1 MTAPLHLG
9 GTIGYYTM
17 DPGGGADAKLITLV
31 LPPSLFDEIKRG
43 LATFGVQRMVVTQVY
58 RVDDRDSRV
67 ESYRGRRFESDV
79 SAGLRIELL
88 ARTEDV
94 TDLVRLVDRIGANY
108 ESSNVQIW
116 MIDARRL

>member
-1 MTAPLHLG
+1 MTAPLQLG
-9 GTIGYYTM
+9 GMIGYYTM
-17 DPGGGADAKLITLV
+17 DPGAESDAKLITLV
-31 LPPSLFDEIKRG
+31 LPPGLFDEIKRA

-58 RVDDRDSRV
+58 RVDDRDNKV

-79 SAGLRIELL
+79 SSGLRIELL

-94 TDLVRLVDRIGANY
+94 TDLVRMVSRIGANY
-108 ESSNVQIW
+108 EFSNIQIW